1 MDDTRGWRIENV
13 AGISL
18 ARSTMLAQAPALVH
32 GFTLAGFNMSLQSG
46 PDPANTPRRR
56 QQLCQALGLDFAK
69 LTGAVQVHG
78 AEIVPVDE
86 TLAGAGRDDTIPP
99 LPHVDGLVTDNRG
112 ITLMGMS
119 ADCPILLAYDPARPA
134 IGVVHAGWRGTIA
147 CIALRLVGVM
157 ERCFGSR
164 AADLRVAIAP
174 SAGREEFEVKQD
186 VVRLAAARWDGY
198 QVFFPHRNGRTFFDL
213 QSTNVAQ
220 LTAAG
225 VRPEHIDVADMGTI
239 HDARFYSYRRDGA
252 ATGHA
257 ALLAAL
263 V

>member
-1 MDDTRGWRIENV
+1 MDETRGWRIEEV
-13 AGISL
+13 GGVPL
-18 ARSTMLAQAPALVH
+18 ARSAMLGQVPALVH
-32 GFTLAGFNMSLQSG
+32 GFTLAGFNMSLKTG
-46 PDPANTPRRR
+46 PDPAGTPKRRE
-56 QQLCQALGLDFAK
+56 QLCQALGLDFAK

-78 AEIVPVDE
+78 AEIIPVDE
-86 TLAGAGRDDTIPP
+86 TLAGAGRDGSVPP
-99 LPHVDGLVTDNRG
+99 IPHVDGFVTDTRG
-112 ITLMGMS
+112 IVLMGMS

-157 ERCFGSR
+157 ERCFGSK

-174 SAGREEFEVKQD
+174 CAGREEFEVKED

-198 QVFFPHRNGRTFFDL
+198 QMFFPQRDGRTFFDL
-213 QSTNVAQ
+213 RSTNVGQ

-225 VRPEHIDVADMGTI
+225 VRPEHIDVAEMCTI
-239 HDARFYSYRRDGA
+239 RDERFNSFRRDGA